1 MFAQILEISLLCLG
15 IVLLVVGY
23 RRHHRNLMLAAAL
36 VLMSF
41 ARCRILAAAS
51 STATSSPTRA
61 RCQWC
66 TPRTDRHLALHHLAA
81 LAAPFFGSAR
91 T

>member
-41 ARCRILAAAS
+41 GTLQDFGRGFIDGYQQSDAR
-51 STATSSPTRA
+51 
-61 RCQWC
+61 
-66 TPRTDRHLALHHLAA
+66 ALSVVQAI
-81 LAAPFFGSAR
+81 R
-91 T
+91 